1 MDRELLM
8 LILQPYP
15 FTHFSISFCIA
26 VQLPEIRFHVFNR
39 WRRMVY
45 LRKLRL
51 KYITL
56 LAPNMTVERKTPFA
70 ILLCSLAS
78 LAYEVTLTRIFSI
91 SLWYH
96 FAFMII
102 SIAMLGFAASGAAL
116 ALCPRLKMIER
127 IGLYSLLLGI
137 AIPISYLLANQVPFD
152 PVRLTWERAQLFH
165 IALFY
170 LILATPFFCTGL
182 VIATAFTLQSGRS
195 GLLYGADL
203 FGAGAGSLGVL
214 FLLSVLAPERVLF
227 ILALAP
233 LGAACLCGGARLRGA
248 AILCAASGLS
258 LLVWQPGFAVL
269 RISPYKGL
277 QSALRFPGAK
287 PLRTYYS
294 PFARVDTFASPAVRF
309 APGLSLRYL
318 EPLPQQTGLAVDGG
332 DCNAITR
339 AADEKAL
346 AFLEYLPS
354 ALPYVIGRKERVL
367 LLDPKGG
374 LQVLVAR
381 RFGAGEIVKVET
393 NPDLVWIIHSDWRE
407 FAGNIY
413 DDRTFTGL
421 GRSWLKGRRE
431 TFDIIDI
438 SLMGTEPSGSFGIAE
453 DYRFTVEAFKE
464 YLASLRPDGILGVN
478 LYIIPPPRV
487 ELRIL
492 ATMVTAMEELG
503 IREPARHLAAIRS
516 WGALCLLAKRSPLTA
531 ADIGKIRGFTEER
544 WFDPVYYPGITAA
557 ETNQYVKMPSND
569 YFNAFAGIVAAD
581 RRERFMTDYI
591 FDVTPVRDDGP
602 FFHYFLKLGRV
613 GDVYRVMGEKWQFFL
628 EEGYITP
635 AVFVQ
640 VVALSM
646 VLLLLPLFA
655 GKNAPREITRAR
667 RLLPYFA
674 LLGCGFMFV
683 ETALIQKIILPLENP
698 SYAVATVLAALL
710 TSSGVGSLLGH
721 RFTLL
726 RSPATAALIALLI
739 VVYSVS
745 LPAASAAI
753 APLALPLKIGLVFL
767 LFIPLGLLL
776 GIPFP
781 TGLRALGDADPSLI
795 PWAWVIN
802 GCFSVLAP
810 ILAVMLATAEGF
822 TCVLLLGA
830 AAYLLAFINLK
841 AVMRDL
847 RAESGNP

>member
-1 MDRELLM
+1 
-8 LILQPYP
+8 
-15 FTHFSISFCIA
+15 
-26 VQLPEIRFHVFNR
+26 
-39 WRRMVY
+39 
-45 LRKLRL
+45 
-51 KYITL
+51 
-56 LAPNMTVERKTPFA
+56 MTVERKTPFA

-78 LAYEVTLTRIFSI
+78 LAFEVTLTRIFSI

-137 AIPISYLLANQVPFD
+137 AIPLSYLLANQVPFD
-152 PVRLTWERAQLFH
+152 PVRLTWDRTQLFH

-170 LILATPFFCTGL
+170 LILAIPFFCTGL

-203 FGAGAGSLGVL
+203 CGAGIGSLGVL
-214 FLLSVLAPERVLF
+214 FLLSILAPERVLF
-227 ILALAP
+227 ILVLAP
-233 LGAACLCGGARLRGA
+233 LGAACVCGGARLRGV

-277 QSALRFPGAK
+277 KSALRFPGAR

-332 DCNAITR
+332 DFNAITR

-354 ALPYVIGRKERVL
+354 ALPYVIGGKERVL
-367 LLDPKGG
+367 LLDPRGG

-381 RFGAGEIVKVET
+381 HFGAGEIVKVET
-393 NPDLVWIIHSDWRE
+393 NPDLVRIIRSDWRE

-413 DDRTFTGL
+413 GDRTFTGL
-421 GRSWLKGRRE
+421 GRSWLKGRGE
-431 TFDIIDI
+431 AFDIIDI

-464 YLASLRPDGILGVN
+464 YLESLRPDGILGVN

-492 ATMVTAMEELG
+492 ATMVTAMEELRM
-503 IREPARHLAAIRS
+503 REPARHLAAIRS
-516 WGALCLLAKRSPLTA
+516 WGALCLLAKRSPLIA

-557 ETNQYVKMPSND
+557 EANHYVKMPSND
-569 YFNAFAGIVAAD
+569 YFNAFADIVATD
-581 RRERFMTDYI
+581 RREKFMTDYI

-602 FFHYFLKLGRV
+602 FFHYFLKLGRIS
-613 GDVYRVMGEKWQFFL
+613 DVYRVMGEKWQFFL

-640 VVALSM
+640 VAALSM

-655 GKNAPREITRAR
+655 GKNRPREITRGR
-667 RLLPYFA
+667 RLFPYFA

-698 SYAVATVLAALL
+698 AYAVATVLAALL
-710 TSSGVGSLLGH
+710 VSSGVGSLLGQ
-721 RFTLL
+721 RFALL
-726 RSPATAALIALLI
+726 RSPAIAALIALLI
-739 VVYSVS
+739 VVYSIS

-767 LFIPLGLLL
+767 LFSPLGLLL

-781 TGLRALGDADPSLI
+781 TGLRTLGDADPSLI

-810 ILAVMLATAEGF
+810 ILAIMLATAAGF
-822 TCVLLLGA
+822 NCVLLLGA

-847 RAESGNP
+847 RADAGNP